1 MPRRTPLSALF
12 SAPRTVLAP
21 AVVGA
26 GGAPGRR
33 GTTGRRGLLA
43 SLLGVVPVAVPPH
56 VFEVDSTVLRYAG
69 FVRRGGGL
77 ELERFASAPLPAE
90 TFQPGPLGGPLRG
103 RESFDRALD
112 EVLGRG
118 DKRAAEASL
127 VLPDRWLRLLFTELE
142 PELGT
147 KPDDEV
153 LRFKLKRLVPFR
165 VDELRL
171 RAGVV
176 PSFPGQEGLRLLYTF
191 GVEQLLRELE
201 TTFESRGVRIGQI
214 ASRTLYLVSLLR
226 ESERR
231 SLLVVNLEGD
241 GYSLGYLADSVPYVF
256 RYRAASVDLAD
267 PGQAAQVAQD
277 LRILIGFISEHLPQ
291 HGIEEALVCGPPQA
305 AEPWV
310 DLLRDRFELPSRP
323 LEARD
328 LPAAVPGGQVEWYQA
343 APLVAAATREV
354 A

>member
-1 MPRRTPLSALF
+1 MRFSQPFSVLM

-21 AVVGA
+21 GA
-26 GGAPGRR
+26 AAGP
-33 GTTGRRGLLA
+33 RGLVA
-43 SLLGVVPVAVPPH
+43 RLLGTLPVPVPPL
-56 VFEVDSTVLRYAG
+56 VFEVDANVLRYAAFSHSKG
-69 FVRRGGGL
+69 RL
-77 ELERFASAPLPAE
+77 ELERTASATLPAE

-112 EVLGRG
+112 ELLDTAHPRSGKNGRRE
-118 DKRAAEASL
+118 KHSVEASL

-142 PELGT
+142 PELGL

-171 RAGVV
+171 RASIV
-176 PSFPGQEGLRLLYTF
+176 PSFPGQEGWRLLYAF
-191 GVEQLLRELE
+191 GVEQLLRDLE
-201 TTFESRGVRIGQI
+201 TAFAARGVRIGQV

-231 SLLVVNLEGD
+231 SALLVNLESD
-241 GYSLGYLADSVPYVF
+241 GYSLGYVADALPYVF
-256 RYRAASVDLAD
+256 RYRAAGMDLGD
-267 PGQAAQVAQD
+267 PAQAAQVAQD
-277 LRILIGFISEHLPQ
+277 LRILIGFIGEHLPQ
-291 HGIEEALVCGPPQA
+291 HGIEEAVVCGPPDA

-310 DLLRDRFELPSRP
+310 DLLRDRFELPSRL

-328 LPAAVPGGQVEWYQA
+328 LPAALPRRDLAWHQA

>member
-1 MPRRTPLSALF
+1 MF
-12 SAPRTVLAP
+12 SAPRTALAP
-21 AVVGA
+21 TIVGA
-26 GGAPGRR
+26 GGGPAR
-33 GTTGRRGLLA
+33 GGTGGRRGLLA

-56 VFEVDSTVLRYAG
+56 VFEVDATVLRYAG
-69 FVRRGGGL
+69 FARRSGNL
-77 ELERFASAPLPAE
+77 ELERFASAELPAE

-112 EVLGRG
+112 EVLGAR
-118 DKRAAEASL
+118 DKQAIEGSL

-142 PELGT
+142 PELGM

-171 RAGVV
+171 RASVV
-176 PSFPGQEGLRLLYTF
+176 PSFPGQEGWRLLYAF
-191 GVEQLLRELE
+191 GVEQLLRDLE
-201 TTFESRGVRIGQI
+201 TAFESRGVRIGQI

-226 ESERR
+226 ASERR
-231 SLLVVNLEGD
+231 SVLVVNLEGD
-241 GYSLGYLADSVPYVF
+241 GYSLGYVADSVPYVF
-256 RYRAASVDLAD
+256 RYRADSVDLAD
-267 PGQAAQVAQD
+267 AGQAAQVAQD
-277 LRILIGFISEHLPQ
+277 LRILLGFIGEHMPR
-291 HGIEEALVCGPPQA
+291 HGIEEALVCGAPES

-310 DLLRDRFELPSRP
+310 DLLRDRFELPSRV

-328 LPAAVPGGQVEWYQA
+328 LPAALPRGQVPCHHA

>member
-1 MPRRTPLSALF
+1 M
-12 SAPRTVLAP
+12 LA
-21 AVVGA
+21 
-26 GGAPGRR
+26 R
-33 GTTGRRGLLA
+33 
-43 SLLGVVPVAVPPH
+43 LLGVVPVAVPPH
-56 VFEVDSTVLRYAG
+56 VFEVDATVLRYAG
-69 FVRRGGGL
+69 FARRGGNL
-77 ELERFASAPLPAE
+77 ELERFASAQLPAE

-112 EVLGRG
+112 EVLGAR
-118 DKRAAEASL
+118 DKQAIEGSL

-142 PELGT
+142 PELGF
-147 KPDDEV
+147 KPADEV

-171 RAGVV
+171 RASVV
-176 PSFPGQEGLRLLYTF
+176 PSFPGQEGWRLFYAF
-191 GVEQLLRELE
+191 GVEQLLRDLE
-201 TTFESRGVRIGQI
+201 TAFESRGVRIGQI

-231 SLLVVNLEGD
+231 SVLVVNLEGD
-241 GYSLGYLADSVPYVF
+241 GYSLGYVADSVPYVF

-267 PGQAAQVAQD
+267 AGQAAQVAQD
-277 LRILIGFISEHLPQ
+277 LRILLGFIGEHMPQ
-291 HGIEEALVCGPPQA
+291 HGIEEALVCGAPES

-310 DLLRDRFELPSRP
+310 DLLRDRFELPSRL
-323 LEARD
+323 LEVRD
-328 LPAAVPGGQVEWYQA
+328 LPAALPRGEVPWHLA

>member
-1 MPRRTPLSALF
+1 M
-12 SAPRTVLAP
+12 
-21 AVVGA
+21 
-26 GGAPGRR
+26 
-33 GTTGRRGLLA
+33 
-43 SLLGVVPVAVPPH
+43 LG
-56 VFEVDSTVLRYAG
+56 
-69 FVRRGGGL
+69 
-77 ELERFASAPLPAE
+77 
-90 TFQPGPLGGPLRG
+90 
-103 RESFDRALD
+103 
-112 EVLGRG
+112 GRG
-118 DKRAAEASL
+118 DKRPAEASL

-147 KPDDEV
+147 KPDDDV

-176 PSFPGQEGLRLLYTF
+176 PSFPGQEGSRLLYAF
-191 GVEQLLRELE
+191 GVEQLLRDLE
-201 TTFESRGVRIGQI
+201 TAFESRGVRIGQI

-231 SLLVVNLEGD
+231 SVLVVNLEGD

-277 LRILIGFISEHLPQ
+277 LRILIGFIGEHLPQ

-310 DLLRDRFELPSRP
+310 DLLRGRFELPSRP

-328 LPAAVPGGQVEWYQA
+328 LPAALPGGQVAWHQA